1 MEIFIF
7 FSFLFWWNQ
16 AVLRRANNAGKDR
29 RWPRL
34 RAGWK
39 AGARPSGRAVRD
51 SGAFA
56 CETARFQAATFAERA
71 EQQQSRAQHRQAD
84 DAQSEKV
91 RMVTA
96 ERVGVRRPGF
106 MGLGDGQHSEPAWE
120 PE

>member
-1 MEIFIF
+1 MDARNRNSGTSADETG
-7 FSFLFWWNQ
+7 SF
-16 AVLRRANNAGKDR
+16 
-29 RWPRL
+29 
-34 RAGWK
+34 
-39 AGARPSGRAVRD
+39 GA
-51 SGAFA
+51 
-56 CETARFQAATFAERA
+56 AASATQT
-71 EQQQSRAQHRQAD
+71 EQNQSRAQHRQAD